1 MLYRPLLAVC
11 ASATCAMHASV
22 GLPPR
27 QRPQPPPS
35 VTRPG
40 APCGHHNPDE
50 STEVRGVQAATSV
63 ECAAHDNHTRP
74 ALMPQHGAGT
84 YHRRMNARGA
94 ACMHAGLYALIC
106 ATASLTGVF
115 RSAISLVVL
124 VVEGTQGINFLFG
137 VIIAVVVAN
146 FVGSALGQD
155 GVYESEIE
163 RDGNVFFL
171 PSEPRRILSTLTAEQ
186 VRQLLGSVTPWV
198 MCLKYRGVEHA

>member
-1 MLYRPLLAVC
+1 
-11 ASATCAMHASV
+11 
-22 GLPPR
+22 
-27 QRPQPPPS
+27 
-35 VTRPG
+35 
-40 APCGHHNPDE
+40 
-50 STEVRGVQAATSV
+50 
-63 ECAAHDNHTRP
+63 
-74 ALMPQHGAGT
+74 
-84 YHRRMNARGA
+84 
-94 ACMHAGLYALIC
+94 MHAGLYALIC